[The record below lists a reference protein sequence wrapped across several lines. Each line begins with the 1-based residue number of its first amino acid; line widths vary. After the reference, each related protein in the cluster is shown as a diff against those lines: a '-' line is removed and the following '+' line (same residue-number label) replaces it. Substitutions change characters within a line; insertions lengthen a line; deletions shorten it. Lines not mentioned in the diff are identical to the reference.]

1 MHTVV
6 AESND
11 EWPHEAVMRMFDGAP
26 AELIETEE
34 EAAAAA

>member
-11 EWPHEAVMRMFDGAP
+11 EWPHEAVTRMFDGAL
-26 AELIETEE
+26 AEPIETEE